1 MEIHVQRGEE
11 RIGPLSPEQVQESLS
26 NGNFQGNELAW
37 HSGLSDWV
45 SVSTVLDTLPNA
57 GNTTAQIQQH
67 TFNVT
72 GCIFTIQPRQT
83 EICQGDTI
91 GFDVIVTCGEKRVI
105 ADEIYISLMESKTVH
120 TQKGLVTYHR
130 NHDKKILAS
139 NITMEAGESHSFEF
153 TIKLPDDCVLCD
165 GKEITGNLLTGA
177 TDGWCLYMH
186 VENDEYRAS
195 GYGKATEVVK
205 PIAGGIVR
213 FMAAIGKLVGS
224 NTWEELGEKME
235 GRVIGRDPR
244 SCFFLTI
251 KSR

>member
-186 VENDEYRAS
+186 VENDEHRAS
-195 GYGKATEVVK
+195 SHGKADAVGK
-205 PIAGGIVR
+205 SLIGGIVR
-213 FMAAIGKLVGS
+213 FREAIGKLVGS

-244 SCFFLTI
+244 SCFFLTV
-251 KSR
+251 RA

>member
-1 MEIHVQRGEE
+1 MEI
-11 RIGPLSPEQVQESLS
+11 P
-26 NGNFQGNELAW
+26 
-37 HSGLSDWV
+37 
-45 SVSTVLDTLPNA
+45 
-57 GNTTAQIQQH
+57 QH

-83 EICQGDTI
+83 EIRQGDTI
-91 GFDVIVTCGEKRVI
+91 GFDVTVTCGEKRVI

-195 GYGKATEVVK
+195 GYGKATEVAK

>member
-11 RIGPLSPEQVQESLS
+11 RIGPLSPEQVRESLS

-72 GCIFTIQPRQT
+72 GCVFTIQPRQT
-83 EICQGDTI
+83 EIRQGDTI
-91 GFDVIVTCGEKRVI
+91 GFDVTVTCGEKRVI
-105 ADEIYISLMESKTVH
+105 ADEIYISLMESKTGRV
-120 TQKGLVTYHR
+120 GNRSV
-130 NHDKKILAS
+130 NHYNRDKKILAS

-153 TIKLPDDCVLCD
+153 ITKLPDDCVLSD
-165 GKEITGNLLTGA
+165 GQEITGNPFTGA

-195 GYGKATEVVK
+195 GYGKADAVAQTSVGV
-205 PIAGGIVR
+205 IAR
-213 FMAAIGKLVGS
+213 FLDAIGKLVG
-224 NTWEELGEKME
+224 NDRIGEKIGEKME
-235 GRVIGRDPR
+235 GRVIRRDPR

>member
-1 MEIHVQRGEE
+1 MEI
-11 RIGPLSPEQVQESLS
+11 P
-26 NGNFQGNELAW
+26 
-37 HSGLSDWV
+37 
-45 SVSTVLDTLPNA
+45 
-57 GNTTAQIQQH
+57 QH

-72 GCIFTIQPRQT
+72 DCIFTIQPRQT
-83 EICQGDTI
+83 EIRQGDTI
-91 GFDVIVTCGEKRVI
+91 GFDVTVTCGEKRVI
-105 ADEIYISLMESKTVH
+105 ADEIYISLMESKTGH
-120 TQKGLVTYHR
+120 TQNGLVTNHR
-130 NHDKKILAS
+130 HHDKKILAS

-195 GYGKATEVVK
+195 GYGKATEVAK